1 MQGAVMHARAP
12 LFTALSLSAAMAA
25 SEAVADVTISSDAT
39 RNMSCS
45 SGVCAPTATK
55 AVLNVGDLENLLA
68 SGSVEVTTTGSGVE
82 ANNLNVT
89 SPFTWTASSALTFE
103 AYQSINFTAR
113 VSDGGAGG
121 VSLVS
126 NIQGDENGLSFLPGG
141 SLSFANSQ
149 AALSLNG
156 QEYRLEPTLKSLIDD
171 IAAQPDGDFALANDF
186 DARHERAY
194 SASPISVPFGGLF
207 TGLGNTISRLDI
219 DDESDAYVGLFANVT
234 ESGSLSSLRLENVV
248 VRAAGSQSAAGAMV
262 GLNSGGVINSSS
274 SGKIQGISAGGLV
287 GANEGVV
294 AQSSSAVSVS
304 GNSFLGGL
312 VGDNFAGADINDS
325 FATGRV
331 TSKSDN
337 EDTYVGGLVG
347 ADFGGISNSY
357 ATGNTDNPPGPVG
370 GLVGFINGTGGG
382 VVTSYA
388 TGAPKGGTAGGFIGL
403 VENGGPAEIC
413 YWDTTTSKTKRGVGD
428 GNDAGITGLSTQQLQ
443 AGLPA
448 GFDPTIWAED
458 SKINNGLPY
467 LINNPPE
474 K

>member
-1 MQGAVMHARAP
+1 
-12 LFTALSLSAAMAA
+12 
-25 SEAVADVTISSDAT
+25 
-39 RNMSCS
+39 
-45 SGVCAPTATK
+45 
-55 AVLNVGDLENLLA
+55 
-68 SGSVEVTTTGSGVE
+68 
-82 ANNLNVT
+82 
-89 SPFTWTASSALTFE
+89 
-103 AYQSINFTAR
+103 
-113 VSDGGAGG
+113 
-121 VSLVS
+121 
-126 NIQGDENGLSFLPGG
+126 
-141 SLSFANSQ
+141 
-149 AALSLNG
+149 
-156 QEYRLEPTLKSLIDD
+156 
-171 IAAQPDGDFALANDF
+171 
-186 DARHERAY
+186 
-194 SASPISVPFGGLF
+194 
-207 TGLGNTISRLDI
+207 
-219 DDESDAYVGLFANVT
+219 
-234 ESGSLSSLRLENVV
+234 
-248 VRAAGSQSAAGAMV
+248 
-262 GLNSGGVINSSS
+262 
-274 SGKIQGISAGGLV
+274 
-287 GANEGVV
+287 VV